1 MTWFIFAFLTAIFE
15 STKDIASKKALLHS
29 NSFVVAWSWMVFPPF
44 FVAPLLLFT
53 GFPEVDS
60 QFWIA
65 AVAIGLC
72 NTLSFNLYMK
82 AIMSS
87 DLSMTVPMIA
97 FTPLF
102 LLVTSP
108 IIVGEFPDAMGLIGV
123 LLIVLGSYVLNI
135 GERHNGFAAPYKALL
150 RQQGPRLMLG
160 VAFIW
165 SIAANIDKVGV
176 LHSSPLAWILVAD
189 TVTALFMTPLVLWQV
204 GKVSEVGRGFRY
216 LIVIGLLSTLVS
228 LSQMTAITMTLVAY
242 VIAVKRT
249 SVIMSVLS
257 GALIF
262 KEQGLRERLLGVVIM
277 IAGVVFITVL

>member
-1 MTWFIFAFLTAIFE
+1 
-15 STKDIASKKALLHS
+15 
-29 NSFVVAWSWMVFPPF
+29 
-44 FVAPLLLFT
+44 
-53 GFPEVDS
+53 
-60 QFWIA
+60 
-65 AVAIGLC
+65 
-72 NTLSFNLYMK
+72 
-82 AIMSS
+82 
-87 DLSMTVPMIA
+87 
-97 FTPLF
+97 
-102 LLVTSP
+102 
-108 IIVGEFPDAMGLIGV
+108 
-123 LLIVLGSYVLNI
+123 
-135 GERHNGFAAPYKALL
+135 
-150 RQQGPRLMLG
+150 MLG